1 MRVRK
6 RTAGPATRIRSSH
19 HQRGAQCAVTA
30 VRTLGCSGSRSSAA
44 AVREVRSFPAFYQQ
58 IVSIWPARAAC
69 CMPPVDGHAQSG
81 SGCILIGAWIH
92 AAHTPVTFVT
102 HTPAPTLAVQV
113 SEIRCL
119 SHRPAPG
126 ACVSSNGAAKG
137 EQVESNISYRGAG
150 MRACPSVPQGRSS
163 RTRSRSGWVQDDMGA

>member
-1 MRVRK
+1 M
-6 RTAGPATRIRSSH
+6 
-19 HQRGAQCAVTA
+19 A
-30 VRTLGCSGSRSSAA
+30 VRSLGCSVSRSSAA
-44 AVREVRSFPAFYQQ
+44 AVRKVRSFRPIYQHTM
-58 IVSIWPARAAC
+58 SIWPAPAAC
-69 CMPPVDGHAQSG
+69 SMPHLAVRARGQ
-81 SGCILIGAWIH
+81 GCIPCIDAWIH

-150 MRACPSVPQGRSS
+150 MRACPGVPQGRSS

>member
-1 MRVRK
+1 MCCDGSAHSGLQRLEVQR
-6 RTAGPATRIRSSH
+6 RCGPRGAKLSSH
-19 HQRGAQCAVTA
+19 ISADHVDLA
-30 VRTLGCSGSRSSAA
+30 CSSCVQHATTC
-44 AVREVRSFPAFYQQ
+44 
-58 IVSIWPARAAC
+58 WAC
-69 CMPPVDGHAQSG
+69 SW
-81 SGCILIGAWIH
+81 SGCIQSIGALIN

-150 MRACPSVPQGRSS
+150 MRACPGVPQGRSS